1 MSLLDSDLME
11 KIDVPMI
18 FEAINKLKKVM
29 DDNLD
34 KIVEHEKEIS
44 DLYKNV
50 TNAKSE
56 LTYIN
61 TLLEKIANP
70 QKQPR
75 YLVDLMD
82 GKWTLSSNPNYT
94 YTIPKEYYETF
105 NTQATNQITGYAAD
119 SNQPNYYTVDTVD
132 TVGNYMVK

>member
-44 DLYKNV
+44 DLYKNI

-56 LTYIN
+56 LTNIS
-61 TLLEKIANP
+61 TLLEQIANP
-70 QKQPR
+70 QQKPR
-75 YLVDLMD
+75 YLVDLTD
-82 GKWTLSSNPNYT
+82 GTLVHFPYNPNYT

-105 NTQATNQITGYAAD
+105 NTQTTNQITGYTAD
-119 SNQPNYYTVDTVD
+119 SSLSNYYTIDTGRN
-132 TVGNYMVK
+132 TW

>member
-34 KIVEHEKEIS
+34 KIFEHEKEIS
-44 DLYKNV
+44 DLYKNI
-50 TNAKSE
+50 TDAKSE
-56 LTYIN
+56 LAHISA
-61 TLLEKIANP
+61 LLEHIANP
-70 QKQPR
+70 QKQPK

-119 SNQPNYYTVDTVD
+119 STLPNYYTVDTIRTIVR
-132 TVGNYMVK
+132 

>member
-11 KIDVPMI
+11 KIDVPVI

-44 DLYKNV
+44 DLYKNI
-50 TNAKSE
+50 TDAKSE
-56 LTYIN
+56 LTKIS
-61 TLLEKIANP
+61 TLLEQIVNP
-70 QKQPR
+70 QKQPK

-105 NTQATNQITGYAAD
+105 NTQATNQITGYAAV
-119 SNQPNYYTVDTVD
+119 SSLPNYYTIDTEE
-132 TVGNYMVK
+132 TTL

>member
-29 DDNLD
+29 DDNLEE
-34 KIVEHEKEIS
+34 IYVREKEIA
-44 DLYKNV
+44 D
-50 TNAKSE
+50 AKSE
-56 LTYIN
+56 LTKIS
-61 TLLEKIANP
+61 TLLEQIANP
-70 QKQPR
+70 QKQPK
-75 YLVDLMD
+75 YLVDLTD

-119 SNQPNYYTVDTVD
+119 SNQPNYYTVD
-132 TVGNYMVK
+132 NIRAIW

>member
-29 DDNLD
+29 DDNLE
-34 KIVEHEKEIS
+34 KIIEHEKEIS
-44 DLYKNV
+44 D
-50 TNAKSE
+50 AKSE
-56 LTYIN
+56 LTKIS
-61 TLLEKIANP
+61 TLLEQIANP
-70 QKQPR
+70 QKQPE

-82 GKWTLSSNPNYT
+82 GKWSLSSNPNYT

-105 NTQATNQITGYAAD
+105 NTQTTNQITGYAAD
-119 SNQPNYYTVDTVD
+119 SNQPNYYTVD
-132 TVGNYMVK
+132 NIRAIW

>member
-29 DDNLD
+29 DDNLEE
-34 KIVEHEKEIS
+34 IYAREKEIS
-44 DLYKNV
+44 D
-50 TNAKSE
+50 AKSE
-56 LTYIN
+56 LTKISA
-61 TLLEKIANP
+61 LLEQIANP
-70 QKQPR
+70 QKQPK
-75 YLVDLMD
+75 YLVDLTD

-105 NTQATNQITGYAAD
+105 NTQTTNQITIYAAD
-119 SNQPNYYTVDTVD
+119 SNQPNYYTVD
-132 TVGNYMVK
+132 NIRAI

>member
-29 DDNLD
+29 DDNLEEIYVR
-34 KIVEHEKEIS
+34 KKEIS

-50 TNAKSE
+50 TDAKSE
-56 LTYIN
+56 LTKIS
-61 TLLEKIANP
+61 TLLEQIVNP
-70 QKQPR
+70 QKQPI

-105 NTQATNQITGYAAD
+105 NTQTTNQITGYAAD
-119 SNQPNYYTVDTVD
+119 SNQPNYYTVG

>member
-29 DDNLD
+29 DDNLEE
-34 KIVEHEKEIS
+34 IYAREKEIS
-44 DLYKNV
+44 D
-50 TNAKSE
+50 AKSE
-56 LTYIN
+56 LTKIS
-61 TLLEKIANP
+61 TLLEQIANP
-70 QKQPR
+70 QKQPK
-75 YLVDLMD
+75 YLVDLTD

-105 NTQATNQITGYAAD
+105 NTQTTNQITSYAAD
-119 SNQPNYYTVDTVD
+119 SNQPNYYTVD
-132 TVGNYMVK
+132 NIRAIW

>member
-29 DDNLD
+29 DDNLEE
-34 KIVEHEKEIS
+34 IYVREKEIS
-44 DLYKNV
+44 D
-50 TNAKSE
+50 AKSE
-56 LTYIN
+56 LTKISA
-61 TLLEKIANP
+61 LLEQIANP
-70 QKQPR
+70 QKQPK
-75 YLVDLMD
+75 YLVDLTD

-119 SNQPNYYTVDTVD
+119 SNQPNYYTVD
-132 TVGNYMVK
+132 NIRAIW

>member
-29 DDNLD
+29 DDNLE
-34 KIVEHEKEIS
+34 KIIEHEKEIS
-44 DLYKNV
+44 DLYKNI

-56 LTYIN
+56 LTKIS
-61 TLLEKIANP
+61 TLLETIANP
-70 QKQPR
+70 QKQPE
-75 YLVDLMD
+75 YLVDLID
-82 GKWTLSSNPNYT
+82 GKWSLSSNPNYT

-105 NTQATNQITGYAAD
+105 NTQSTNQITGYAAD
-119 SNQPNYYTVDTVD
+119 TNQPNYYTVD
-132 TVGNYMVK
+132 NIRAIW

>member
-29 DDNLD
+29 DDNLEE
-34 KIVEHEKEIS
+34 IYAREKEIS
-44 DLYKNV
+44 D
-50 TNAKSE
+50 AKSE
-56 LTYIN
+56 LTKIS
-61 TLLEKIANP
+61 TLLEQIANP
-70 QKQPR
+70 QKQPK
-75 YLVDLMD
+75 YLVDLTD

-119 SNQPNYYTVDTVD
+119 SNQPNYYTVD
-132 TVGNYMVK
+132 NIRAIW

>member
-29 DDNLD
+29 DDNLE
-34 KIVEHEKEIS
+34 KIIEHEKEIS
-44 DLYKNV
+44 DLYKNI

-56 LTYIN
+56 LTKIS
-61 TLLEKIANP
+61 TLLEQIANP
-70 QKQPR
+70 QKQPE

-82 GKWTLSSNPNYT
+82 GKWSLSSNPNYT

-105 NTQATNQITGYAAD
+105 NTQTTNQITGYAAD
-119 SNQPNYYTVDTVD
+119 STLSNYYTIDTGG
-132 TVGNYMVK
+132 TTW

>member
-29 DDNLD
+29 DDNLEE
-34 KIVEHEKEIS
+34 IYVREKEIA
-44 DLYKNV
+44 D
-50 TNAKSE
+50 AKSE
-56 LTYIN
+56 LTKIS
-61 TLLEKIANP
+61 TLLEQIANP
-70 QKQPR
+70 QKQPK
-75 YLVDLMD
+75 YLVDLTD

-105 NTQATNQITGYAAD
+105 NTQTTNQITSYAAD
-119 SNQPNYYTVDTVD
+119 SNQPNYYTVD
-132 TVGNYMVK
+132 NIRAIW

>member
-29 DDNLD
+29 DDNLEE
-34 KIVEHEKEIS
+34 IYVREKEIS
-44 DLYKNV
+44 D
-50 TNAKSE
+50 AKSE
-56 LTYIN
+56 LTKIS
-61 TLLEKIANP
+61 TLLEQIVNP
-70 QKQPR
+70 QKQPK

-105 NTQATNQITGYAAD
+105 NTQTTNQITGYATD
-119 SNQPNYYTVDTVD
+119 SNQPNYYTVDTIGTIVR
-132 TVGNYMVK
+132 

>member
-29 DDNLD
+29 DDNLEE
-34 KIVEHEKEIS
+34 IYAREKEIS
-44 DLYKNV
+44 D
-50 TNAKSE
+50 AKSE
-56 LTYIN
+56 LTKIS
-61 TLLEKIANP
+61 TLLEQIANP
-70 QKQPR
+70 QKQPK

-82 GKWTLSSNPNYT
+82 GKWSLSSNPNYT

-119 SNQPNYYTVDTVD
+119 SNQPNYYTVD
-132 TVGNYMVK
+132 NRRAIW

>member
-44 DLYKNV
+44 DLYKNI
-50 TNAKSE
+50 TDAKSK
-56 LTYIN
+56 LTKIS
-61 TLLEKIANP
+61 TLLEQIAYP
-70 QKQPR
+70 QKQPK

-105 NTQATNQITGYAAD
+105 NTQTTNQITGYAAV
-119 SNQPNYYTVDTVD
+119 SSLPNYYTVDTEE
-132 TVGNYMVK
+132 TTW

>member
-29 DDNLD
+29 DDNLEE
-34 KIVEHEKEIS
+34 IYVREKEIS
-44 DLYKNV
+44 D
-50 TNAKSE
+50 AKSE
-56 LTYIN
+56 LTKIS
-61 TLLEKIANP
+61 TLLEQIVNP
-70 QKQPR
+70 QKQPK

-105 NTQATNQITGYAAD
+105 NTQTTNQITGYAAV
-119 SNQPNYYTVDTVD
+119 SSLPNYYTVDGET
-132 TVGNYMVK
+132 TL

>member
-56 LTYIN
+56 LTKIS
-61 TLLEKIANP
+61 TLLEQIAYP
-70 QKQPR
+70 QKQPK

-105 NTQATNQITGYAAD
+105 DTQTTNQITGYAAI
-119 SNQPNYYTVDTVD
+119 SSLPNYYTVDGET
-132 TVGNYMVK
+132 TL

>member
-11 KIDVPMI
+11 KIDIPMI

-44 DLYKNV
+44 DLYKNI
-50 TNAKSE
+50 TDAKSE
-56 LTYIN
+56 LIYIN
-61 TLLEKIANP
+61 TLLEQIVNP
-70 QKQPR
+70 QQQPR
-75 YLVDLMD
+75 YLTDLMD
-82 GKWTLSSNPNYT
+82 GKWTFSSNPNYT

-105 NTQATNQITGYAAD
+105 NTQATNQITSYAAD
-119 SNQPNYYTVDTVD
+119 SSLSNYYTVD

>member
-29 DDNLD
+29 DDNLE
-34 KIVEHEKEIS
+34 KIIEHEKEIS
-44 DLYKNV
+44 DLYKNI

-61 TLLEKIANP
+61 TLLEQIANP
-70 QKQPR
+70 QKQPK
-75 YLVDLMD
+75 YLVDLTD

-119 SNQPNYYTVDTVD
+119 SNQPNYYTVD
-132 TVGNYMVK
+132 NIRAIW

>member
-18 FEAINKLKKVM
+18 FAAINKLKKVM
-29 DDNLD
+29 DDNLEE
-34 KIVEHEKEIS
+34 IYAREKEIS
-44 DLYKNV
+44 D
-50 TNAKSE
+50 AKSE
-56 LTYIN
+56 LTKISA
-61 TLLEKIANP
+61 LLEQIANP
-70 QKQPR
+70 QKQPK
-75 YLVDLMD
+75 YLVDLTD

-119 SNQPNYYTVDTVD
+119 SNQPNYYTVD
-132 TVGNYMVK
+132 NIRAIW

>member
-50 TNAKSE
+50 TDAKSE
-56 LTYIN
+56 LTNIS
-61 TLLEKIANP
+61 TLLEQITNP
-70 QKQPR
+70 QHQPK
-75 YLVDLMD
+75 YSLDLMD
-82 GKWTLSSNPNYT
+82 GKWTLSSNPNYI

-105 NTQATNQITGYAAD
+105 NTQATNHITDYGAD
-119 SNQPNYYTVDTVD
+119 PTRPNYYTVDTVG
-132 TVGNYMVK
+132 TTW

>member
-44 DLYKNV
+44 DLYKNI
-50 TNAKSE
+50 TDAKSE
-56 LTYIN
+56 LTNIS
-61 TLLEKIANP
+61 TLLEQIANP

-82 GKWTLSSNPNYT
+82 GKWTLSSNPNYI
-94 YTIPKEYYETF
+94 YTIPKEYYTTSD
-105 NTQATNQITGYAAD
+105 TQATNQITCYAD
-119 SNQPNYYTVDTVD
+119 NSTQPNYYTVDTGG
-132 TVGNYMVK
+132 TTW

>member
-50 TNAKSE
+50 TDAKSE
-56 LTYIN
+56 LTKIS
-61 TLLEKIANP
+61 TLLEQIVNP
-70 QKQPR
+70 QKQPK

-105 NTQATNQITGYAAD
+105 NTQTTNQITSYAAD
-119 SNQPNYYTVDTVD
+119 SNQPNYYTVDTV
-132 TVGNYMVK
+132 GNYMVK

>member
-29 DDNLD
+29 DDNLEE
-34 KIVEHEKEIS
+34 IYAREKEIS
-44 DLYKNV
+44 D
-50 TNAKSE
+50 AKSE
-56 LTYIN
+56 LTKISA
-61 TLLEKIANP
+61 LLEQIANP
-70 QKQPR
+70 QKQPK
-75 YLVDLMD
+75 YLLDLTD

-119 SNQPNYYTVDTVD
+119 SNQPNYYTVD
-132 TVGNYMVK
+132 NIRAIW

>member
-56 LTYIN
+56 LTNIS
-61 TLLEKIANP
+61 TLLEQIANP
-70 QKQPR
+70 QQKPR

-105 NTQATNQITGYAAD
+105 NTQTTNQITGYTAD
-119 SNQPNYYTVDTVD
+119 SSLSNYYTIDTGR
-132 TVGNYMVK
+132 TTW

>member
-11 KIDVPMI
+11 KIDVPML

-29 DDNLD
+29 DDNLEE
-34 KIVEHEKEIS
+34 IYVREKEIS
-44 DLYKNV
+44 D
-50 TNAKSE
+50 AKSE
-56 LTYIN
+56 LTKIS
-61 TLLEKIANP
+61 TLLEQIANP
-70 QKQPR
+70 QKQPK

-119 SNQPNYYTVDTVD
+119 STLPNYYTVD
-132 TVGNYMVK
+132 NIRAIW

>member
-56 LTYIN
+56 LTNIS
-61 TLLEKIANP
+61 TLLEQIVNP
-70 QKQPR
+70 QQKPR
-75 YLVDLMD
+75 YLVDLTD
-82 GKWTLSSNPNYT
+82 GTLVHFPYNPNYT

-105 NTQATNQITGYAAD
+105 NTQTTNQITGYTAD
-119 SNQPNYYTVDTVD
+119 SSLSNYYTIDTGR
-132 TVGNYMVK
+132 TTW

>member
-29 DDNLD
+29 DDNLEE
-34 KIVEHEKEIS
+34 IYAREKEIS
-44 DLYKNV
+44 D
-50 TNAKSE
+50 AKSE
-56 LTYIN
+56 LTKIS
-61 TLLEKIANP
+61 TLLEQIANP
-70 QKQPR
+70 QKQPE

-82 GKWTLSSNPNYT
+82 GKWSLSSNPNYT

-105 NTQATNQITGYAAD
+105 NTQTTNQITGYAAD
-119 SNQPNYYTVDTVD
+119 SNQPNYYTVD
-132 TVGNYMVK
+132 NIRAIW

>member
-29 DDNLD
+29 DDNLKD
-34 KIVEHEKEIS
+34 IYAREKEIS
-44 DLYKNV
+44 D
-50 TNAKSE
+50 AKSE
-56 LTYIN
+56 LTKIS
-61 TLLEKIANP
+61 TLLEQIANP
-70 QKQPR
+70 QKQPK
-75 YLVDLMD
+75 YLVDLTD

-119 SNQPNYYTVDTVD
+119 SNQPNYYTVDNIRD
-132 TVGNYMVK
+132 IW